1 MDTID
6 VVIIGGGINGAGI
19 AQCAAA
25 AGYSVLL
32 LEKGAIGGQTS
43 ANSSKLIH
51 GGLRYLETGQIS
63 LVRNS
68 LSERRAL
75 LRLAPHLVKAV
86 PFYIPVYD
94 TSQRNQWAIRAG
106 LTAYSV
112 LSEFDPLGRFT
123 SLPTV
128 EWSKIAGLKLQGL
141 KAVFKYWD
149 AQTDDKAL
157 TQAVMRSAQDLGT
170 QVLRYA
176 ECDAIVHT
184 PDYCEVSYRYQ
195 DKLLVQ
201 RASSVINAAGPWVN
215 DVIDSLVPPMAK
227 ESVDL
232 VQGSHLLLDIP
243 APDGILY
250 LESCF
255 DKRVVFVMP
264 WKGKTLLGT
273 TETILEELDG
283 KPESTR
289 EEISYLLGIYK
300 HYFPAQDNIEQLEA
314 LIIDTFCGVR
324 VLPKLNGSSFDRPRE
339 ILLKTS
345 ITHPRLMTLYGGKLT
360 TFRTTA
366 REVVQWMES
375 RIGKRVAVADLDTT
389 PIV

>member
-19 AQCAAA
+19 AQCASA

-106 LTAYSV
+106 LMAYSV

-123 SLPTV
+123 SLPAV
-128 EWSKIAGLKLQGL
+128 EWSKISGLKLQGL
-141 KAVFKYWD
+141 KAVFRYWD

-157 TQAVMRSAQDLGT
+157 TQAVMRSAQDLGA

-176 ECDAIVHT
+176 ECDAIVHM
-184 PDYCEVSYRYQ
+184 PDHCEVSYLYQ
-195 DKLLVQ
+195 DDLVVQ
-201 RASSVINAAGPWVN
+201 RASCVINAAGPWVN
-215 DVIDSLVPPMAK
+215 DVIESLVPPMAK
-227 ESVDL
+227 EHVDL

-243 APDGILY
+243 APSGILY

-255 DKRVVFVMP
+255 DNRVVFVMP

-273 TETILEELDG
+273 TETILDKLAG

-300 HYFPAQDNIEQLEA
+300 HYFPTQGSVEQLEN

-360 TFRTTA
+360 TFRITSK
-366 REVVQWMES
+366 EVVRWLAS
-375 RIGKRVAVADLDTT
+375 KLGKRTSIADVDIT
-389 PIV
+389 PLL